1 MEPHPTADQN
11 VWSVQ
16 SVVKQQLVSSSSAE
30 IHVLVYVDSML
41 SVESPITT
49 PSVLVMW
56 DMKEILSLAAQKY
69 QVI

>member
-49 PSVLVMW
+49 PSVLAMW